1 MVFLLLLRNDRCKA
15 RSNVRPERILLAGSV
30 TGITVPALQRSFL
43 TSGRMFDERSDVP
56 CTVRFRST
64 EGLALKSPQACR
76 VHLCGVDI
84 VERYHFERHHF
95 RGAAGT
101 WYFIGCAINDREL
114 AFRGAADM
122 VRTAVRS
129 YSPMHLNTVV
139 GYSFEARRGYL
150 FTFAYWSW
158 PTDGPAASTFV
169 RSVVDG
175 NYEMM
180 LDLVNA
186 S

>member
-15 RSNVRPERILLAGSV
+15 RSNVRPEKILLAGSV

-56 CTVRFRST
+56 CTVRFRRT
-64 EGLALKSPQACR
+64 EGLALESPQSCR

-84 VERYHFERHHF
+84 VERHHF
-95 RGAAGT
+95 SGAAGT
-101 WYFIGCAINDREL
+101 WYFIGCAINDHKL

-129 YSPMHLNTVV
+129 YAPMNLNTVV
-139 GYSFEARRGYL
+139 GYSFEARRGHL
-150 FTFAYWSW
+150 FTFAYWPR

-175 NYEMM
+175 NYEAM
-180 LDLVNA
+180 LDLVYA